1 MNDLFLV
8 RAINE
13 GLQNQQ
19 TSLVDAVV
27 QAHKTGNVVVHSN
40 SGNYWVVSL
49 ANALV
54 LVEAGYSIAS
64 LPEAPVQVNK

>member
-13 GLQNQQ
+13 GIQNNF

-27 QAHKTGNVVVHSN
+27 CAHKSGKVVVHSN
-40 SGNYWVVSL
+40 SGNYWVVSF

-64 LPEAPVQVNK
+64 LPESQLQVNE